1 VVYDRPLNCRY
12 LTVRERSQ
20 EERRL
25 EGRRSELRRFIYAML
40 IYGTECSAFAVIS
53 RIVGPLFHFI
63 FYRDLNARVHR
74 LRGGGSPRSFVIL
87 PYLIRNYAMD
97 LQDRPFVHPRDVRDM
112 QMTRRYNNTEI
123 PDNRRRTDLWRVA
136 ISSEGSRA
144 LPLRTPWG
152 GEWGEGRK
160 EGTQPRGLI
169 QFHGMN

>member
-25 EGRRSELRRFIYAML
+25 ERRRGELRRFIYAML

-53 RIVGPLFHFI
+53 RIVGLLFHFI
-63 FYRDLNARVHR
+63 FYRDLNARVQR
-74 LRGGGSPRSFVIL
+74 VRGGGSPRSFVIL

-97 LQDRPFVHPRDVRDM
+97 LQDRHPPRAARDM
-112 QMTRRYNNTEI
+112 QITRDTTI
-123 PDNRRRTDLWRVA
+123 PKRIIVDGRIYGGRQFPRKDH
-136 ISSEGSRA
+136 G
-144 LPLRTPWG
+144 LPLGRRG
-152 GEWGEGRK
+152 GKGKK